1 MSETMEEAERAFAD
15 GEVRRAAALWDEV
28 LQRAAERGDVALTV
42 AALRRRIEAA
52 RWLGD
57 PREAHT
63 LRTELALLLEENG
76 RPGEAARLHAVNE
89 RYPDGEPLL
98 RVVAEVAFT
107 DAAGEPAAAVPEA
120 MARGG
125 RLELDDLEDLQA
137 NQPRDD
143 LRVRFWFERNR
154 PTLPLTERL
163 AAEATAL
170 AEEGRYLDALTRYE
184 AAERADPHDP
194 HPRYLAG
201 LTLLYLKRYAEAELR
216 YAEVE
221 RLAPGWFQSRAD
233 RALAGA
239 LAAGEL
245 AHAAWHAFTMLEDGG
260 LPPRERLELA
270 RKVLADAPRFGQPH
284 LAEGRALLLL
294 GQPDEAERAF
304 RRGVRVADEPD
315 VRSRL
320 LFELGALVEN
330 DTERAQFLEEAQL
343 LPGNLIAAAM
353 ARFLLGYGVSGE
365 SR

>member
-1 MSETMEEAERAFAD
+1 MEEAEQAFSD

-28 LQRAAERGDVALTV
+28 LARAAESNDVALTV
-42 AALRRRIEAA
+42 AALRRRLEAA

-57 PREAHT
+57 ARDVVS
-63 LRTELALLLEENG
+63 LRGELAILLDENG
-76 RPGEAARLHAVNE
+76 RPHEAARLHAVAE
-89 RYPDGEPLL
+89 RFPDGEPLL
-98 RVVAEVAFT
+98 RVVAEVAFA
-107 DAAGEPAAAVPEA
+107 DEAGEPGAAVPEA
-120 MARGG
+120 LARGG

-154 PTLPLTERL
+154 PTLPVTERL
-163 AAEATAL
+163 AAEATTI

-201 LTLLYLKRYAEAELR
+201 LTLLYLKRYPEAEAR

-233 RALAGA
+233 RALAAA
-239 LAAGEL
+239 LATGEL
-245 AHAAWHAFTMLEDGG
+245 VHDTWHAFTMLEDGG

-270 RKVLADAPRFGQPH
+270 KQALAEAPRFGQPH

-294 GQPDEAERAF
+294 GNPDEAERAF

-330 DTERAQFLEEAQL
+330 DTERTRVLEEAQL
-343 LPGNLIAAAM
+343 LPGNLVAAAM
-353 ARFLLGYGVSGE
+353 ARFLLGYGVA
-365 SR
+365 

>member
-1 MSETMEEAERAFAD
+1 MSQTMEEAERAFSD

-28 LQRAAERGDVALTV
+28 LAQAAASNDSALTV

-57 PREAHT
+57 VREVAT
-63 LRTELALLLEENG
+63 LRAELALLLEENG
-76 RPGEAARLHAVNE
+76 RPGEAARLHAIAE
-89 RYPDGEPLL
+89 RFPDGEPLV
-98 RVVAEVAFT
+98 RVVAEVAV
-107 DAAGEPAAAVPEA
+107 DDRASAALPEA
-120 MARGG
+120 IARGG
-125 RLELDDLEDLQA
+125 RLELDDLEELQA

-154 PTLPLTERL
+154 PTLPVTERL
-163 AAEATAL
+163 TAEATAI

-184 AAERADPHDP
+184 AAERADPYDP

-201 LTLLYLKRYAEAELR
+201 LTLLYLKRYAEAEAR

-233 RALAGA
+233 RALADALAIGA
-239 LAAGEL
+239 LD
-245 AHAAWHAFTMLEDGG
+245 HDTWHTFTMLEDGG
-260 LPPRERLELA
+260 LPPRERLKLA
-270 RKVLADAPRFGQPH
+270 RRALTDAPRFGQPH

-304 RRGVRVADEPD
+304 RRGIRVADEPD

-330 DTERAQFLEEAQL
+330 DTERTRVLEEAQL
-343 LPGNLIAAAM
+343 LRGNLVAAAM
-353 ARFLLGYGVSGE
+353 ARFLLGYGVA
-365 SR
+365 